1 MFKVKYLEILHFD
14 KSFRIMFGF
23 DACFCLQGNGIT
35 ISYKHDDNAQPNQ
48 YNDYRVY
55 MVEVS
60 FELYALGYACIA
72 NWLCWPGL

>member
-1 MFKVKYLEILHFD
+1 MFKVKYPEIPHFD
-14 KSFRIMFGF
+14 QSLTPLGIMFGF

-35 ISYKHDDNAQPNQ
+35 ISYKHDENAQPNQ

-60 FELYALGYACIA
+60 FEL
-72 NWLCWPGL
+72 